1 MKRIINAVIVVFLCS
16 HMTMASD
23 FRFSP
28 RPNRANLIQ
37 WRNWGQD
44 AFDEAKR
51 KNKLILL
58 SLSAVWC
65 HWCHVMD
72 ETTYSDPGVIGF
84 INENFIPVRVDADL
98 RPDIDSLYNQGGWPS
113 TAILTP
119 EGEVISGGNYFPPE
133 EMLGR
138 LKRASALMR
147 SDPAAIEG
155 RIEELKTLEE
165 LRASRQ
171 EAFTGLPDKS
181 TLDDILKQVKSSF
194 DEKNGGFGRGQKF
207 PSPDTIDFL
216 LSIYAWQKDR
226 EALRIVSTTLDRMA
240 QGELFDKTEGG
251 FFRYATKPDWSEPHY
266 EKMLDINAGMIW
278 NYANAALATGKK
290 EYLRIVDETVGYV
303 QANLY
308 DAITGAFYGS
318 QDADE
323 DYYRSKNRS
332 KLTAP
337 TVDKTVYTD
346 SSSLMVSALV
356 SAYDATGRNA
366 YLALAIK
373 SGDFV
378 LKNLSAGGNGVFHDL
393 RDRKHGLKGMLSD
406 NALFGSALL
415 DLYNAT
421 GEKKYLQ
428 RAKQIGHLLTDRFYD
443 ADSKRFRISSGT
455 SLKKPVSAGVL
466 AEVNDDLANYRAL
479 HFLSRLAYVDDIPR
493 FREIRDAAAETLK
506 NEYHRYAPYAATYG
520 NVVLWITRE
529 PVVITIIA
537 EKQRVNAYLSAMTA
551 VFVPK
556 KVLRVLSLSKDGEA
570 ISKLGYSQREAVY
583 LCAGKRCA
591 APIENPETLKR
602 ELKDFAGGPSQD
614 RM

>member
-1 MKRIINAVIVVFLCS
+1 MKRIINAVFAVLLCS
-16 HMTMASD
+16 QMTMASD

-28 RPNRANLIQ
+28 RPNKANLIQ

-51 KNKLILL
+51 TNKLILL

-84 INENFIPVRVDADL
+84 INGNFIPVRVDADL

-138 LKRASALMR
+138 LRRASILMR
-147 SDPAAIEG
+147 SDPAAVEG

-181 TLDDILKQVKSSF
+181 TLDDILKQIKSSF
-194 DEKNGGFGRGQKF
+194 DDMNGGFGRGQKF

-216 LSIYAWQKDR
+216 LSIYTRQKDR
-226 EALRIVSTTLDRMA
+226 EALRIVSTTLDHMA

-251 FFRYATKPDWSEPHY
+251 FFRYATMPDWSEPHY
-266 EKMLDINAGMIW
+266 EKMLDVNAGMIR

-290 EYLRIVDETVGYV
+290 EYLRIVDETIRYV
-303 QANLY
+303 QANLS

-323 DYYRSKNRS
+323 SYYRSKNRS

-337 TVDKTVYTD
+337 AVDKTVYTD

-356 SAYDATGRNA
+356 SAYEATGRNA
-366 YLALAIK
+366 YLALAKK
-373 SGDFV
+373 SGDFI
-378 LKNLSAGGNGVFHDL
+378 LENLSAGDNGVFHDL
-393 RDRKHGLKGMLSD
+393 RDRTPVLKGMLSD

-421 GEKKYLQ
+421 GEKKYLH
-428 RAKQIGHLLTDRFYD
+428 RAKQIGRLLIDRFYD
-443 ADSKRFRISSGT
+443 ADSKRFRISSDP
-455 SLKKPVSAGVL
+455 SLKKPVTAGML
-466 AEVNDDLANYRAL
+466 AEVNNNLASYRAL
-479 HFLSRLAYVDDIPR
+479 RFLSRLAYAGDAPR
-493 FREIRDAAAETLK
+493 FREIRNAAAETLK
-506 NEYHRYAPYAATYG
+506 NEYHRYAPYAASYG
-520 NVVLWITRE
+520 NVVLWITGD
-529 PVVITIIA
+529 PMVITIIA
-537 EKQRVNAYLSAMTA
+537 GEQRVNAYLSAMTEVSVPEKVVR
-551 VFVPK
+551 VF
-556 KVLRVLSLSKDGEA
+556 SLPADGKT
-570 ISKLGYSQREAVY
+570 ISKLGYSLQEAVY

-591 APIENPETLKR
+591 APIGNPETLKR

-614 RM
+614 RK